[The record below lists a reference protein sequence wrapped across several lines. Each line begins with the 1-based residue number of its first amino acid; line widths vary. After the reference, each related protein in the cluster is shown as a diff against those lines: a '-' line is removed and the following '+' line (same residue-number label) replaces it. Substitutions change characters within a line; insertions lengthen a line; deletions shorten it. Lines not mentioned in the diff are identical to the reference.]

1 VDPVDRDA
9 ILGYWRAEAAIP
21 VPPDTSQVGC
31 VVAIGTV
38 ALAVL
43 LPAVLRAVG
52 VALPAGTGG
61 IVLGTLGV
69 VFAWGVFKSLTGRSK
84 GFNAVAN
91 RAAEA
96 LGRLTTHPDDRGPEA
111 RRAAVTLIQC
121 AHFSS
126 GPTTQATFDFA
137 AARERLGPAL
147 PFVQEVEAVLV
158 TESLAY
164 PVFTGS

>member
-1 VDPVDRDA
+1 VDPADHEAVLAD
-9 ILGYWRAEAAIP
+9 WHAEAAIP

-31 VVAIGTV
+31 VVAIGAV

-43 LPAVLRAVG
+43 LPAVLRALG

-61 IVLGTLGV
+61 IVLGTLAV
-69 VFAWGVFKSLTGRSK
+69 VFAWGVFKGLTGRAK

-96 LGRLTTHPDDRGPEA
+96 LGRLTTHPDDRGPDA

-126 GPTTQATFDFA
+126 GPSTQATFDFA

-147 PFVQEVEAVLV
+147 SFVQEIESVLV
-158 TESLAY
+158 AESLAY
-164 PVFTGS
+164 PVFTTI

>member
-1 VDPVDRDA
+1 MDPADREA
-9 ILGYWRAEAAIP
+9 ILADWRAEAAIP

-31 VVAIGTV
+31 VVAIGTI
-38 ALAVL
+38 ALAIL
-43 LPAVLRAVG
+43 LPVVLRSLG

-61 IVLGTLGV
+61 LVLGTLAV
-69 VFAWGVFKSLTGRSK
+69 VFAWGVFKGLTGRAK

-96 LGRLTTHPDDRGPEA
+96 LGRLTTHPDDRGPDA

-126 GPTTQATFDFA
+126 GPSTQATFDFA

-147 PFVQEVEAVLV
+147 SFVQEIESVLV
-158 TESLAY
+158 AESLAY
-164 PVFTGS
+164 PVFTTI